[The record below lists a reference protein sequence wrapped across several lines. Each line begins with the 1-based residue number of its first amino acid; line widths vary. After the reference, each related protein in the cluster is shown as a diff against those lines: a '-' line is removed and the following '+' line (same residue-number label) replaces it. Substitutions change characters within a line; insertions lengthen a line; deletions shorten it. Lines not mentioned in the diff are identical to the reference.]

1 MALSLL
7 DFLLTTINS
16 FVTNLIS
23 THVSTTSTINY
34 YNYDLL
40 QLALYNELFTN
51 TLTLNFISTIYSY
64 VSVLFIFDVLIIFF
78 IKCTLYYII
87 LIISFS
93 SITTLF
99 FTSNSLQSIRQFY
112 FEFEHN
118 VGNGEDLL
126 MIISLI
132 ISIILLNFLYIYFS
146 SVDIYIYFIKSYLF
160 ILFALIPFKILLM
173 FGSNFLNYINGI
185 TTKSNFASSLYT
197 DLINLLVFF
206 IRFALQG
213 IRLVLISIFY
223 FSIHE
228 YVFTMPIDYLTN
240 WITFCEIYKENF
252 FSLIFKFIR
261 WAFELLDSTVSICNQ
276 TASFFFVIFWLFSY
290 INTFELKEMLFFDL
304 KKYQYQLI

>member
-16 FVTNLIS
+16 FITSIVIKYVNISSNL
-23 THVSTTSTINY
+23 NY

-40 QLALYNELFTN
+40 QLALYSEFITN
-51 TLTLNFISTIYSY
+51 TLTLGIISTIYNSI
-64 VSVLFIFDVLIIFF
+64 SILFVFDVLIVFF
-78 IKCTLYYII
+78 IKCTLYYIV
-87 LIISFS
+87 LMVSFS
-93 SITTLF
+93 TITTIF

-132 ISIILLNFLYIYFS
+132 VSIILLNFLYIYFS
-146 SVDIYIYFIKSYLF
+146 SVDIYIYFVKSYLF
-160 ILFALIPFKILLM
+160 ILFALIPLKILFM

-206 IRFALQG
+206 IKFALQG
-213 IRLVLISIFY
+213 IRLILISIFY

-240 WITFCEIYKENF
+240 
-252 FSLIFKFIR
+252 
-261 WAFELLDSTVSICNQ
+261 
-276 TASFFFVIFWLFSY
+276 
-290 INTFELKEMLFFDL
+290 
-304 KKYQYQLI
+304 